1 MPCLPDHHDH
11 LVSWLNFYNYVA
23 ILVWSPFLSWS
34 SSGVTWYPTVVA
46 MVRMITTNVI
56 AAWLAIVELLKIVMY
71 WVIVMIMKLLN
82 KNPKHIGFGDYCDIC
97 NAVYYAF
104 SICQCIAL
112 IINLMGHNWLAML
125 RALTM
130 LKTFVDNYHRSLVA
144 IVNNSNEYDNNT

>member
-1 MPCLPDHHDH
+1 MANFTTPTVVL
-11 LVSWLNFYNYVA
+11 LNNIA
-23 ILVWSPFLSWS
+23 ILDKFIYTYILTKPLQIYCHPRLIIILVIIIIMI
-34 SSGVTWYPTVVA
+34 TWYPTVVA

-56 AAWLAIVELLKIVMY
+56 AAWLAIVELLKSVMY

-112 IINLMGHNWLAML
+112 IINLMGHN
-125 RALTM
+125 
-130 LKTFVDNYHRSLVA
+130 
-144 IVNNSNEYDNNT
+144 

>member
-1 MPCLPDHHDH
+1 MANFTTPTVVL
-11 LVSWLNFYNYVA
+11 LNNIA
-23 ILVWSPFLSWS
+23 ILDKFIYFIYKPLQIYCHPRLIIILVIINIMI
-34 SSGVTWYPTVVA
+34 TWYPTVVA

-112 IINLMGHNWLAML
+112 IINLMGHN
-125 RALTM
+125 
-130 LKTFVDNYHRSLVA
+130 
-144 IVNNSNEYDNNT
+144 